1 MAKRK
6 TSTRQR
12 PVFSGPPTREKMALM
27 ARWLDD
33 KQARDVQA
41 LDVTGLCSIA
51 EGMVLATA
59 RNARHAQA
67 LGGHLLDMAGEQGW
81 EYLGMEGQRTGNWLL
96 IDFNDVVA
104 HVFLADTRIFYNL
117 EGLWS
122 EAERVE
128 LDLPGAKA
136 EWGAPDDSDADGEED

>member
-1 MAKRK
+1 MAKKK
-6 TSTRQR
+6 TNTRQR
-12 PVFSGPPTREKMALM
+12 PVLAGPPTREKMATM
-27 ARWLDD
+27 ALWLDE

-51 EGMVLATA
+51 EGMLLATA

-67 LGGHLLDMAGEQGW
+67 LGGYLLDKAGEQGW
-81 EYLGMEGQRTGNWLL
+81 DYLGMEGQRTGKWML

-104 HVFLADTRIFYNL
+104 HVFLPDTRAFYNL

-122 EAERVE
+122 EAERLE
-128 LDLPGAKA
+128 LDLPGAR
-136 EWGAPDDSDADGEED
+136 EDSTDGDDEEDDGQ

>member
-1 MAKRK
+1 M
-6 TSTRQR
+6 
-12 PVFSGPPTREKMALM
+12 GPPTREKMAAM
-27 ARWLDD
+27 ARWLDE
-33 KQARDVQA
+33 KQARDIQA

-67 LGGHLLDMAGEQGW
+67 LGGHLLDRAGEQGW
-81 EYLGMEGQRTGNWLL
+81 EYLGMEGQRSGNWLL

-104 HVFLADTRIFYNL
+104 HVFLPDTRSFYNL

-122 EAERVE
+122 EAERLE
-128 LDLPGAKA
+128 LDLPAA
-136 EWGAPDDSDADGEED
+136 EDAPDYTDDDTEDGER